1 MPFPVADSPHLS
13 MHLCDGYLYPLKL
26 SGGREGSPL
35 ETFRLRR
42 SSRRAQQRQ
51 RNEGAEMVQSAQC
64 RGSWE
69 LIEGGPV
76 VAKAPLDLISVSG
89 LVLQIE
95 RGPRW
100 AWGMAKGRAH
110 PMHRRPH
117 RGIELRPT
125 SSPGMGLLNL
135 NCHRRRER
143 GTATPNMGFCVNQR
157 IFWTAFSLCFH
168 ICFFKRKNK

>member
-1 MPFPVADSPHLS
+1 
-13 MHLCDGYLYPLKL
+13 MHLCDGYLYPFTL

-51 RNEGAEMVQSAQC
+51 RNEGAEMVQLTQC

-69 LIEGGPV
+69 QIEGGPV
-76 VAKAPLDLISVSG
+76 PVAKAPHDSISVSG
-89 LVLQIE
+89 HVLQIE

-100 AWGMAKGRAH
+100 AWRMAKGRAH
-110 PMHRRPH
+110 PMHRRPR

-125 SSPGMGLLNL
+125 SGTGLLNF

-143 GTATPNMGFCVNQR
+143 GMATPNTGFCVNQR
-157 IFWTAFSLCFH
+157 IFWTAFYLCFR